1 MLGGGVTAWAA
12 PVDVTTVGVF
22 PNDGLDDSAALTQA
36 LQTHEELFFPA
47 GVYDIAQTVYIPSRR
62 RLTGAGRDLVKLL
75 QPTARVFFRV

>member
-1 MLGGGVTAWAA
+1 MSAPWLCRADIVAAIVAAFMLGGGVTAWAA

-47 GVYDIAQTVYIPSRR
+47 GVYDIAR
-62 RLTGAGRDLVKLL
+62 
-75 QPTARVFFRV
+75 